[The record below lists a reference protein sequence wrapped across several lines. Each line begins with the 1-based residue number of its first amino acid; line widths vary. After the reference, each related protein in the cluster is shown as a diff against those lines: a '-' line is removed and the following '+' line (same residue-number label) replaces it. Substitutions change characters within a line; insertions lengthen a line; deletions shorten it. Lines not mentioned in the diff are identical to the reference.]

1 MWLMRTS
8 WSMTGKLK
16 KRNASQSQMRATEK
30 RNTRRNPASQI
41 YIGNFFFNMHVIAGL
56 GLDYQCG

>member
-1 MWLMRTS
+1 MAKGLAEID
-8 WSMTGKLK
+8 SMTGTLK

-41 YIGNFFFNMHVIAGL
+41 Y
-56 GLDYQCG
+56 CGSMGKGIEVQMLRVS